1 MNRLMNVDP
10 IFIENVKEFR
20 TYEENS
26 SLFSVEFMIYLREER
41 KYVFINFVIIFYIS
55 RTFYII
61 TKINADLRDT
71 FGHF

>member
-1 MNRLMNVDP
+1 MNVDP

-20 TYEENS
+20 TYEKNS
-26 SLFSVEFMIYLREER
+26 SLFFVELIIDLSEER

-55 RTFYII
+55 RTFHIL
-61 TKINADLRDT
+61 TKIDADLHDT